1 MTEKLNKI
9 LEFAELNNVSVF
21 SEIPKGW
28 TTLKGAMTA
37 PKGSIWI
44 YNRKS
49 AFSSE
54 RETGL
59 LLEEDIQA

>member
-28 TTLKGAMTA
+28 GVIKGATTA

-44 YNRKS
+44 SNQKS
-49 AFSSE
+49 MFSGE
-54 RETGL
+54 REIGL
-59 LLEEDIQA
+59 SLEEDIQA

>member
-1 MTEKLNKI
+1 MNEKLNKI

-21 SEIPKGW
+21 AEMPKGW
-28 TTLKGAMTA
+28 GVIKGAMTA

-44 YNRKS
+44 SNQKS
-49 AFSSE
+49 MFSGE

-59 LLEEDIQA
+59 LLEEDIKA